1 MLDFSHTFCCMS
13 CSKFTSYSTVSLTK
27 YTAALSISGSLLVA
41 DLLILCSFLRRQHF
55 QWVWVLVCPWIQSKV
70 FTVNSWDVK
79 MFILIYLKDAALAKI
94 CKRCCAIMLIH
105 GCETKPWCGCC
116 CTHAYL
122 SQRQNCTGYW
132 VTCIDSS
139 CDLHACLGAPLSVG
153 VLSLSSSI
161 SSTLPC
167 IFWYKIDNICV
178 FFLRSELYW
187 VC

>member
-27 YTAALSISGSLLVA
+27 YTAALSFSGSLLVA

-55 QWVWVLVCPWIQSKV
+55 QRVWVLVCPWIQSKV

-94 CKRCCAIMLIH
+94 CKRCCAVMLIH

-139 CDLHACLGAPLSVG
+139 CDLHACLGAPLPVG